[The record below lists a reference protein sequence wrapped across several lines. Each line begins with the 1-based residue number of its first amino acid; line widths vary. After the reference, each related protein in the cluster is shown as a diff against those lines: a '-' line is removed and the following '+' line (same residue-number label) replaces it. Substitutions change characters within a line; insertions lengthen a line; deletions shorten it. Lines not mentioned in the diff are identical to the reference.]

1 MEEINIILTLYKQQ
15 LAEANEQK
23 ILIQAQC
30 ELYKNEIEELRK
42 QLEEKASEKNN

>member
-1 MEEINIILTLYKQQ
+1 MDVNKVLLIYKQQ

-30 ELYKNEIEELRK
+30 ELYKKEIEELRK
-42 QLEEKASEKNN
+42 QLKEKDDIKND

>member
-1 MEEINIILTLYKQQ
+1 MEEINIILILYKQQ

-30 ELYKNEIEELRK
+30 ELYKKEIEELRK
-42 QLEEKASEKNN
+42 QLKEKDDIKNN

>member
-23 ILIQAQC
+23 ILTQAQC
-30 ELYKNEIEELRK
+30 ELYKKEIEELRK
-42 QLEEKASEKNN
+42 QLEEKDDIKND

>member
-30 ELYKNEIEELRK
+30 ELCKKEIEELRK
-42 QLEEKASEKNN
+42 QLKEKDDIEND

>member
-30 ELYKNEIEELRK
+30 ELYKKEIEELRK